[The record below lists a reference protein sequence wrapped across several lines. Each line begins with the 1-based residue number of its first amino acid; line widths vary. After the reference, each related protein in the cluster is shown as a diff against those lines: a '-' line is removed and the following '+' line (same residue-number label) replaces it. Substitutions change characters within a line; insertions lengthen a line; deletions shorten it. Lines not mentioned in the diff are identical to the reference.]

1 MKKVIIYP
9 GRFQPMLSH
18 HAEVYDRLQAENP
31 GVDVYFGTSNKVE
44 DNKSPFSFKEKQLIA
59 SAQGIDPNKVLLANR
74 PYVWED
80 YAKYFDAENTHIFF
94 AVGEKDMQE
103 DPRFTFNNIDPKS
116 GLDMKLRPNKDTKE
130 IEPKYY
136 QMINSYK
143 DDPRPMSQRGYI
155 MQTPNVMSSGEDIA
169 SASAFRKALIDAPDK
184 ESAKEIFKKQF
195 KEYKE
200 SIFDLLYNKIVGD
213 KMNEDMNILRQLA
226 GLSVSEDAP
235 VEFDTP
241 LKPEKIKFAPVSKSS
256 AVMSIANRFPA
267 GSNVNDPEV
276 KKEQFLK
283 ALLRSPASLLSEI
296 NERIMPDENGL
307 EVSKKLSEIIDS
319 MRDKGLMDLEK
330 EDKAFALKIIKI
342 ALKKMKLDAGD
353 DRDFDPESGALEGLD
368 LSDVRD
374 DYGIEEDE
382 EIAEGGDCYHC
393 DGKDE
398 DCEHCDGD
406 GYVKFDDDPNEP
418 SQEEMDK
425 HAKKESAPFSEPS
438 QREEQYNT
446 LITAYENGEED
457 LAEVLGLSMQEL
469 DQEMTEF
476 AMEHGLHMDDDR
488 DEVVQGYIEQVVDNA
503 DYKDH
508 GEYESIEENAGEY
521 SYTLE
526 YNGEEN
532 GMSKHKL
539 SITSP
544 EGETKEIADDFTYFD
559 VEGDELQAEL
569 ESWFHKGMGVA
580 DASANESIEEAKCSC
595 CGNEITDEGCGCDA
609 DCPHCGG
616 VGKVDEA
623 GCGSH
628 KKKKKSE
635 AVEDTTAKALEAAMA
650 ELRTLAGL
658 I

>member
-1 MKKVIIYP
+1 
-9 GRFQPMLSH
+9 MLSH

-59 SAQGIDPNKVLLANR
+59 SAQGIDPDKVLLASR

-116 GLDMKLRPNKDTKE
+116 GLDMKLRPNKDTRE

-136 QMINSYK
+136 QMINTYK

-155 MQTPNVMSSGEDIA
+155 IQAPNVMSSGEDIA
-169 SASAFRKALIDAPDK
+169 SASAFRKALIDSPDR

-195 KEYKE
+195 KIYKE
-200 SIFDLLYNKIVGD
+200 SIFDLIYNKIVGD
-213 KMNEDMNILRQLA
+213 KMNEDMNVLRQLA

-241 LKPEKIKFAPVSKSS
+241 LKPEKIKFSPVSKSS
-256 AVMSIANRFPA
+256 SVMSIANRFPA
-267 GSNVNDPEV
+267 GANVNDPEV

-283 ALLRSPASLLSEI
+283 ALMQSPASILSEI

-319 MRDKGLMDLEK
+319 MRDLGLMDLEK
-330 EDKAFALKIIKI
+330 EDRAFVLKIVKV

-353 DRDFDPESGALEGLD
+353 DRDFDPESGALENID
-368 LSDVRD
+368 LSDIKD
-374 DYGIEEDE
+374 EYGVKELPEE
-382 EIAEGGDCYHC
+382 EIEEGGDCYHC
-393 DGKDE
+393 KGDDP
-398 DCEHCDGD
+398 DCEHCDGS
-406 GYVKFDDDPNEP
+406 GYVQFDDDPQEP

-446 LITAYENGEED
+446 LITAYEKGEED

-532 GMSKHKL
+532 GYSKHIL
-539 SITSP
+539 TITNP
-544 EGETKEIADDFTYFD
+544 EGESKVVGDDFTYFD
-559 VEGDELQAEL
+559 QEGDELQAEL

-580 DASANESIEEAKCSC
+580 DASANESIE
-595 CGNEITDEGCGCDA
+595 
-609 DCPHCGG
+609 
-616 VGKVDEA
+616 
-623 GCGSH
+623 
-628 KKKKKSE
+628 
-635 AVEDTTAKALEAAMA
+635 DTTVKALEAAMA
-650 ELRTLAGL
+650 ELKQLAGL
-658 I
+658 K